1 MFHYCKRG
9 LCKNGMITLKY
20 YRTNLQCII
29 KPLFFLG
36 ITPPPRIFG
45 HFDLALSVRESLAC
59 LWPTGSCGGV
69 SIPWLLV

>member
-20 YRTNLQCII
+20 YRTNLRCII

-36 ITPPPRIFG
+36 ITTAAYFRALRPRQCPRAEPDCG
-45 HFDLALSVRESLAC
+45 RQALAVVFLSQ
-59 LWPTGSCGGV
+59 GY
-69 SIPWLLV
+69 